1 MLKQN
6 QVQAENK
13 EEVVLDLLEV
23 PFVPNQLQRNTLVDK
38 FKISDDH
45 SLVAFTL
52 DIGNTEILTG
62 GFKNLTTGKFLTF
75 KLENIGDIIFG
86 NGHVV
91 FYTQTDS

>member
-1 MLKQN
+1 M
-6 QVQAENK
+6 
-13 EEVVLDLLEV
+13 
-23 PFVPNQLQRNTLVDK
+23 DK

-52 DIGNTEILTG
+52 DIGNTEVLTG

-86 NGHVV
+86 NGHLV